1 MSKIC
6 ERAALN
12 QSIVYIKGKKR
23 LTDIKVGRPEES
35 CLPNSLLINPDKTKL
50 LLIGTRQMLQ
60 NTPADLALHVT
71 LLGKELRPVVSAKD
85 LGVNMDATLSFD
97 EHVTS
102 LTSSCLSSLSQI
114 NRVKHLLDRNT
125 LLNVINALVFSK
137 LYYCSSVWSLTT
149 KRNINKL
156 QNVLNFAARII
167 TRSQKFDHIK
177 PVHIELKWLS
187 VESMLIYR
195 DCILVF
201 KSLRGLA
208 PDYPAKKFKKRSEI
222 HNKETRNK
230 NKMDIPGY
238 RTAADQRTFYCR
250 AVSLWNSLPERLT
263 ELTKPCIIQ
272 KGIYVS
278 FTK

>member
-1 MSKIC
+1 
-6 ERAALN
+6 
-12 QSIVYIKGKKR
+12 
-23 LTDIKVGRPEES
+23 
-35 CLPNSLLINPDKTKL
+35 
-50 LLIGTRQMLQ
+50 MLQ
-60 NTPADLALHVT
+60 NTPADLDLHVT
-71 LLGKELRPVVSAKD
+71 LLGKELRPFVSAKD

-102 LTSSCLSSLSQI
+102 VTFSCLSSLSQI

-137 LYYCSSVWSLTT
+137 LYYCSSVWSITT

-156 QNVLNFAARII
+156 QNVHNFAARII
-167 TRSQKFDHIK
+167 TRSQKFDQIK

-201 KSLRGLA
+201 KCLRGLV
-208 PDYPAKKFKKRSEI
+208 PDYHAKKFKKRSEI
-222 HNKETRNK
+222 HNKETWNK

-238 RTAADQRTFYCR
+238 KTVADQRTFHCQ
-250 AVSLWNSLPERLT
+250 AVSLWNSLPERLI

-272 KGIYVS
+272 KGTYVS
-278 FTK
+278 FTNIIYLFFGGAYLPFLLCFILYLRAIFQVLAPGRLIFGGTYTWRGLFSEFYGM